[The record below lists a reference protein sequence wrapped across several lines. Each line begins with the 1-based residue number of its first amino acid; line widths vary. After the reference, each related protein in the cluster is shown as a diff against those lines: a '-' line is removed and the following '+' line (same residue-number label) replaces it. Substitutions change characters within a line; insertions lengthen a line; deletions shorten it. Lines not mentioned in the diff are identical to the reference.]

1 MHCQRMFSQLPMLGV
16 YLAPIIGLQ
25 FQRAG
30 QRSLRKEQFKLIL
43 SS

>member
-1 MHCQRMFSQLPMLGV
+1 MHCQRMLSPLPMLAV
-16 YLAPIIGLQ
+16 YLALMIGLQ

-43 SS
+43 S